1 LLFFTFLSC
10 LFASYPSFC
19 FISFKIKV
27 NEFRKKQE
35 IYQEKF
41 DETVAKEKKT
51 KNKKQKAENKE
62 HINMDFKEE
71 KSLFF

>member
-1 LLFFTFLSC
+1 M
-10 LFASYPSFC
+10 
-19 FISFKIKV
+19 
-27 NEFRKKQE
+27 
-35 IYQEKF
+35 YQEKF